1 MTCFGDLFAHFCHAL
16 HPIAIKIFRITIL
29 KNDILSVPMLIIYIN
44 SDFKFFGIS
53 FHWITYIICS
63 RYIGFW
69 KGINLLPFRLWSL
82 VMYVSFSKRCR
93 FQLNLIKLLNV
104 GFVNNVLT
112 NPKAELLK
120 VFNLPPSKILS
131 FYIFLKMNANHAFQ
145 NCKNCVSQN
154 LLLNPSSHQFST
166 ILLKPPSITSQIAN
180 LPHGWNPHTR
190 SFFATRSVPK

>member
-1 MTCFGDLFAHFCHAL
+1 
-16 HPIAIKIFRITIL
+16 
-29 KNDILSVPMLIIYIN
+29 
-44 SDFKFFGIS
+44 
-53 FHWITYIICS
+53 
-63 RYIGFW
+63 
-69 KGINLLPFRLWSL
+69 
-82 VMYVSFSKRCR
+82 MYVSFSKRCR

-190 SFFATRSVPK
+190 SFFATLSQSRNYIILYQLCDMHFLSTKARLSYTDDRTVISLKFSVTM